1 MSVLTVPHSRTKIA
15 DLMRTIS
22 PSHALGAALL
32 ALTIVG
38 SIYAMEHRIGLEV
51 ADEGFL
57 WYGAWRT
64 LLGEYPIRDFDSYDP
79 GRYYWAAL
87 WLRLFGNDIFV
98 LRLSGAVI
106 HAAALIVSLALL
118 RRVTRNA
125 WYLSA
130 AAVVIACWLFPR
142 HKPFEASIAIFG
154 GYKRRGH
161 RIASPRVR
169 VGEGCSWGA
178 ASVGRNHGVYLAVAF
193 SRCWRLRASR
203 CAHAGQG
210 CDLPGGGIV
219 IGYAPMLALLVFV
232 PGFSHAFTGILHVPA
247 VSGHHH
253 RCGRGARCRRGPLLD
268 GVAGHARVPMSS
280 PQRTRTWASA

>member
-15 DLMRTIS
+15 DLMKTIS

-32 ALTIVG
+32 ALVIVG
-38 SIYAMEHRIGLEV
+38 AIYAMEHRIGLEV

-64 LLGEYPIRDFDSYDP
+64 SLGEYPIRDFDSYDP

-118 RRVTRNA
+118 RRVTRNP
-125 WYLSA
+125 WFLSA

-142 HKPFEASIAIFG
+142 HKPFEPAIAIFG
-154 GYKRRGH
+154 SYAATLVVES
-161 RIASPRVR
+161 ASPRRLVWAGVF
-169 VGEGCSWGA
+169 VGAA
-178 ASVGRNHGVYLAVAF
+178 ASVGRNHGVYLAAAF
-193 SRCWRLRASR
+193 LALLAWLRAHHGARTLARDVISLV
-203 CAHAGQG
+203 A
-210 CDLPGGGIV
+210 GIV
-219 IGYAPMLALLVFV
+219 MGYAPMLALLVFV
-232 PGFSHAFTGILHVPA
+232 PGFRHAFTDTFFSFLRYPAQPPSLWSWSTLSTGGPPVSYTHLTLPTIL
-247 VSGHHH
+247 
-253 RCGRGARCRRGPLLD
+253 
-268 GVAGHARVPMSS
+268 RV
-280 PQRTRTWASA
+280 